1 MISYTANDIIE
12 DAKKLAELVQKC
24 CFHERKN
31 VGSLKRPG
39 NLSKLTTEDIWE
51 IGAYLGELQA
61 IKQRKVYYTIED
73 SDVVIERINECEINK
88 EETKNESE
96 E

>member
-1 MISYTANDIIE
+1 MISYTANDIIK
-12 DAKKLAELVQKC
+12 DNQKLTELMQKC
-24 CFHERKN
+24 IFHERKS

-39 NLSKLTTEDIWE
+39 NLSKLAAEDIWE

-61 IKQRKVYYTIED
+61 IKQNKIYYTIED
-73 SDVVIERINECEINK
+73 SDVVIERINEREINK
-88 EETKNESE
+88 EETTNESE

>member
-1 MISYTANDIIE
+1 MISYTAKEIID

-39 NLSKLTTEDIWE
+39 NLPKLTTEDIWE
-51 IGAYLGELQA
+51 IGSYLGELQA
-61 IKQRKVYYTIED
+61 IKQNKVYYTICD
-73 SDVVIERINECEINK
+73 DDVVIERINEREIK
-88 EETKNESE
+88 EEPSNEPE